1 VGFGKGNA
9 LTGNLHIW
17 RVGLRF
23 DNQGSEL
30 RIVEF
35 FPPRIFWSLTGGQ
48 PGGNCRGGDLLFKRC
63 SRIVVR
69 GTGNK

>member
-1 VGFGKGNA
+1 
-9 LTGNLHIW
+9 LHIW

-35 FPPRIFWSLTGGQ
+35 FPPRIFW
-48 PGGNCRGGDLLFKRC
+48 P
-63 SRIVVR
+63 
-69 GTGNK
+69 